1 MDFLELAA
9 KRYSVRKFT
18 GERVKQDDIDRILK
32 AGWLAPTACNASAA
46 EDTGHKQ
53 R

>member
-32 AGWLAPTACNASAA
+32 AAYGMQPSAA

-53 R
+53 RRGA

>member
-32 AGWLAPTACNASAA
+32 AG
-46 EDTGHKQ
+46 
-53 R
+53 